1 MSTCSS
7 ACFMT
12 KWSPSS
18 ELEQAL
24 KEHGRFTIVQ
34 SHIPVDDKES
44 GVAPENQGEQ
54 GDEQKRNA
62 NEEDCEL
69 SERRAVGSR
78 LL

>member
-34 SHIPVDDKES
+34 PHILVERKAS
-44 GVAPENQGEQ
+44 V
-54 GDEQKRNA
+54 
-62 NEEDCEL
+62 L
-69 SERRAVGSR
+69 SFLCVCILT
-78 LL
+78 LLMTKNLA